1 MADRINFLEKVGMK
15 NILNHENQVFFI
27 PFHLL
32 ITLYYFSDKNIEKIN
47 KNRLNLS
54 SKISK
59 SLDELPLL
67 IDDTQNII
75 EYQNN
80 DTNLEKIKKRSF
92 WDLLNSNE

>member
-1 MADRINFLEKVGMK
+1 MLDKVLTIFQFLIITVFLLLTNF
-15 NILNHENQVFFI
+15 
-27 PFHLL
+27 
-32 ITLYYFSDKNIEKIN
+32 YYFSDKNVEKIN
-47 KNRLNLS
+47 KNRINLS

-59 SLDELPLL
+59 SLDELPIL
-67 IDDTQNII
+67 INDTNNII

>member
-1 MADRINFLEKVGMK
+1 MLNKVLTIFQFLIITAFLLLTNF
-15 NILNHENQVFFI
+15 
-27 PFHLL
+27 
-32 ITLYYFSDKNIEKIN
+32 YYFSDQNVEKIN
-47 KNRLNLS
+47 KNRVNLS

-67 IDDTQNII
+67 IDDTKNII

>member
-1 MADRINFLEKVGMK
+1 MLDKVLTIFQFLIITAFILLTNF
-15 NILNHENQVFFI
+15 
-27 PFHLL
+27 
-32 ITLYYFSDKNIEKIN
+32 YYFSDKNVEKIN
-47 KNRLNLS
+47 KNRVNLS

-67 IDDTQNII
+67 IDDTKNII

>member
-1 MADRINFLEKVGMK
+1 MLNKVLTIFQFLIIISFFLLTNF
-15 NILNHENQVFFI
+15 
-27 PFHLL
+27 
-32 ITLYYFSDKNIEKIN
+32 YYFSDKNVEKIN
-47 KNRLNLS
+47 KNRVNLS

-67 IDDTQNII
+67 INDTKNII

>member
-1 MADRINFLEKVGMK
+1 MLNKVLTIFQFLIIISFLLLTNF
-15 NILNHENQVFFI
+15 
-27 PFHLL
+27 
-32 ITLYYFSDKNIEKIN
+32 YYFSDKNIEKIN

-67 IDDTQNII
+67 INDTKNII

>member
-1 MADRINFLEKVGMK
+1 MLNKVLTIFQFLIITAFLLLTNF
-15 NILNHENQVFFI
+15 
-27 PFHLL
+27 
-32 ITLYYFSDKNIEKIN
+32 YYFSDKNVEKIN
-47 KNRLNLS
+47 TNRVNLS

-67 IDDTQNII
+67 IDDTKNII

-80 DTNLEKIKKRSF
+80 DTNPEKIKKRSF

>member
-1 MADRINFLEKVGMK
+1 MFNKILTIFQFLIIISFLLLTNF
-15 NILNHENQVFFI
+15 
-27 PFHLL
+27 
-32 ITLYYFSDKNIEKIN
+32 YYFSDKNVEKIN
-47 KNRLNLS
+47 KNRVNLS

-59 SLDELPLL
+59 SLDELPFL
-67 IDDTQNII
+67 INDTNNII

>member
-1 MADRINFLEKVGMK
+1 MLNKVLTIFQFLIIISFLLLTNF
-15 NILNHENQVFFI
+15 
-27 PFHLL
+27 
-32 ITLYYFSDKNIEKIN
+32 YYFSDKNVEKIN
-47 KNRLNLS
+47 KNRVNLS

-59 SLDELPLL
+59 ILDELPIL
-67 IDDTQNII
+67 INDTNNII

>member
-1 MADRINFLEKVGMK
+1 MLHKVLTIFQFLIIISFLLLTNF
-15 NILNHENQVFFI
+15 
-27 PFHLL
+27 
-32 ITLYYFSDKNIEKIN
+32 YYFSDKNIEKIN

-67 IDDTQNII
+67 IDDTKNII